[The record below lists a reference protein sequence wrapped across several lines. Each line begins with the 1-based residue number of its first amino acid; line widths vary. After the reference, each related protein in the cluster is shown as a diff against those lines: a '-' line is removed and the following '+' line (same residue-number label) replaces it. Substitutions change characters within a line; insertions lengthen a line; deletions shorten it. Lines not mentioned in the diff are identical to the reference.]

1 MEITVKVVLS
11 ADPELITH
19 LATLVECVQDVLH
32 VSSSQLAA
40 TEPEKPKRRKKKA
53 EEPAPEPEAVK
64 EEPAPA
70 PEPEDVKKEPAPA
83 PAPEPEP
90 AKEEPAPVVVT
101 DFQDKVKEI
110 VMTKPIGTSKKVVAL
125 LKEYGWSKVR
135 EVPEDKQEEF
145 LQKVEAL

>member
-32 VSSSQLAA
+32 VSNSQLAA
-40 TEPEKPKRRKKKA
+40 AEPEKPKRRKKKA
-53 EEPAPEPEAVK
+53 EEPVPEPAPEPVK
-64 EEPAPA
+64 EEPVP
-70 PEPEDVKKEPAPA
+70 EPAPA
-83 PAPEPEP
+83 PAPEPV
-90 AKEEPAPVVVT
+90 KEEPAPVTVT

-110 VMTKPIGTSKKVVAL
+110 VMAKPIGTSKKVVGL
-125 LKEYGWSKVR
+125 LKEYGLSKVR
-135 EVPEDKQEEF
+135 EVPEDKQAEF

>member
-32 VSSSQLAA
+32 VSNSQLAA
-40 TEPEKPKRRKKKA
+40 AETEKPKRRKKKV
-53 EEPAPEPEAVK
+53 EETPV
-64 EEPAPA
+64 PAPA
-70 PEPEDVKKEPAPA
+70 PEPVKEEPIPEPAPA
-83 PAPEPEP
+83 PAPEEV
-90 AKEEPAPVVVT
+90 KEEPAPVTVT

-110 VMTKPIGTSKKVVAL
+110 VMAKPIGTSKKVVGL
-125 LKEYGWSKVR
+125 LKEYGLSKVR
-135 EVPEDKQEEF
+135 EVPEDKQAEF

>member
-53 EEPAPEPEAVK
+53 EEPAPEP
-64 EEPAPA
+64 APE

-135 EVPEDKQEEF
+135 EVPEEKQEEF

>member
-32 VSSSQLAA
+32 VSNSQLAA
-40 TEPEKPKRRKKKA
+40 AEPEKPKRRKKKA
-53 EEPAPEPEAVK
+53 EEPAPEPAPEAVK
-64 EEPAPA
+64 E
-70 PEPEDVKKEPAPA
+70 EPAPA

-90 AKEEPAPVVVT
+90 AKEEPAAPVVVT
-101 DFQDKVKEI
+101 EFQDKVKEI

-125 LKEYGWSKVR
+125 LKEYGFNKVR

-145 LQKVEAL
+145 LRKVEAL

>member
-32 VSSSQLAA
+32 VSNSQLAA
-40 TEPEKPKRRKKKA
+40 AEPEKPKRRKKKA
-53 EEPAPEPEAVK
+53 EEPAPEPAPEAVK

-70 PEPEDVKKEPAPA
+70 A
-83 PAPEPEP
+83 EPEP

-110 VMTKPIGTSKKVVAL
+110 VMTKPIGTSKKVMAL

-135 EVPEDKQEEF
+135 EVPEDMQAEF

>member
-40 TEPEKPKRRKKKA
+40 TEPEKPKRRRKKA
-53 EEPAPEPEAVK
+53 EEPAPEPEPEAVK
-64 EEPAPA
+64 EE
-70 PEPEDVKKEPAPA
+70 PA

>member
-40 TEPEKPKRRKKKA
+40 AEPEKPKRRKKKA
-53 EEPAPEPEAVK
+53 EEPAPEPEPEPEAVK
-64 EEPAPA
+64 E
-70 PEPEDVKKEPAPA
+70 EPAPA

-101 DFQDKVKEI
+101 DFQEKVKEI

>member
-32 VSSSQLAA
+32 VSNSQLAA
-40 TEPEKPKRRKKKA
+40 AEPEKPKRRKKKA
-53 EEPAPEPEAVK
+53 EEPAPEQAPEAVK

-70 PEPEDVKKEPAPA
+70 AEPK
-83 PAPEPEP
+83 P

-125 LKEYGWSKVR
+125 LKEYGFNKVR

-145 LQKVEAL
+145 LRKVEAL

>member
-32 VSSSQLAA
+32 VSNSQLAA
-40 TEPEKPKRRKKKA
+40 AEPEKPKRRKKKA
-53 EEPAPEPEAVK
+53 EEPAPEPAPEAVK

-70 PEPEDVKKEPAPA
+70 A
-83 PAPEPEP
+83 EPEP

-125 LKEYGWSKVR
+125 LKEYGFNKVR

>member
-1 MEITVKVVLS
+1 
-11 ADPELITH
+11 LITH

-53 EEPAPEPEAVK
+53 EEPA
-64 EEPAPA
+64 
-70 PEPEDVKKEPAPA
+70 PEDVKKEPAPA

>member
-1 MEITVKVVLS
+1 MKEYKVKHYHTKVLG
-11 ADPELITH
+11 LTF
-19 LATLVECVQDVLH
+19 
-32 VSSSQLAA
+32 
-40 TEPEKPKRRKKKA
+40 
-53 EEPAPEPEAVK
+53 EEV
-64 EEPAPA
+64 
-70 PEPEDVKKEPAPA
+70 
-83 PAPEPEP
+83 P

-101 DFQDKVKEI
+101 EFQDKVKAI

>member
-32 VSSSQLAA
+32 VSNSQLAA
-40 TEPEKPKRRKKKA
+40 AEPEKPKRRKKKA
-53 EEPAPEPEAVK
+53 EEPAPEPEPVAVK

-70 PEPEDVKKEPAPA
+70 A
-83 PAPEPEP
+83 EPEP

-101 DFQDKVKEI
+101 NFQDKVKEI

-135 EVPEDKQEEF
+135 EVPEDKQAEF
-145 LQKVEAL
+145 LRKVEAL

>member
-32 VSSSQLAA
+32 FSNSQLAVA
-40 TEPEKPKRRKKKA
+40 EPEKPKRRKKKA
-53 EEPAPEPEAVK
+53 EEPAPEPAPEAVK

-70 PEPEDVKKEPAPA
+70 A
-83 PAPEPEP
+83 EPEP
-90 AKEEPAPVVVT
+90 AKEEPVPVVVT

-110 VMTKPIGTSKKVVAL
+110 VMTKPIGTSKKVMAL

-135 EVPEDKQEEF
+135 EVPEDKQAEF

>member
-32 VSSSQLAA
+32 VSNSQLAA
-40 TEPEKPKRRKKKA
+40 AEPEKPKRRKKKA

-70 PEPEDVKKEPAPA
+70 A
-83 PAPEPEP
+83 EPEP
-90 AKEEPAPVVVT
+90 AKEEPEPVVVT

-110 VMTKPIGTSKKVVAL
+110 VMAKPNGTSKKVLAL
-125 LKEYGWSKVR
+125 LKEYGFNKVR
-135 EVPEDKQEEF
+135 EVPEDKQEEV
-145 LQKVEAL
+145 LRKVEAL

>member
-32 VSSSQLAA
+32 VSNSQLAA
-40 TEPEKPKRRKKKA
+40 AEPEKPKRRKKKVE
-53 EEPAPEPEAVK
+53 EEPAPEPAPAAVK

-70 PEPEDVKKEPAPA
+70 A
-83 PAPEPEP
+83 EPEP

-110 VMTKPIGTSKKVVAL
+110 VMAKPNGTSKKVLAL
-125 LKEYGWSKVR
+125 LKEYGFNKVR

-145 LQKVEAL
+145 LRKVEAL

>member
-32 VSSSQLAA
+32 VSSSQLAGA
-40 TEPEKPKRRKKKA
+40 EPEKPKRRKKKA
-53 EEPAPEPEAVK
+53 EEPAPEPAAAPEPEAVK

-70 PEPEDVKKEPAPA
+70 P
-83 PAPEPEP
+83 APEPEL

-101 DFQDKVKEI
+101 DFQDKVKAI

-135 EVPEDKQEEF
+135 EVPEEKQEEF

>member
-32 VSSSQLAA
+32 VSNSQLAA
-40 TEPEKPKRRKKKA
+40 AEPEKPKRRKKKA
-53 EEPAPEPEAVK
+53 EEPAPEPAPEAVK

-70 PEPEDVKKEPAPA
+70 PE
-83 PAPEPEP
+83 PEPEP

-101 DFQDKVKEI
+101 EFQDKVKEI

-125 LKEYGWSKVR
+125 LKEYGFNKVR

-145 LQKVEAL
+145 LRKVEAL

>member
-40 TEPEKPKRRKKKA
+40 AEPEKPKRRKKKA
-53 EEPAPEPEAVK
+53 EEPAPEPE
-64 EEPAPA
+64 
-70 PEPEDVKKEPAPA
+70 PEDVKKESAPAPA
-83 PAPEPEP
+83 PEPEPEP

-101 DFQDKVKEI
+101 EFQDKVKEI

>member
-40 TEPEKPKRRKKKA
+40 AEPEKPKRRKKKA
-53 EEPAPEPEAVK
+53 EEPAPEPEPEPEAVK
-64 EEPAPA
+64 E
-70 PEPEDVKKEPAPA
+70 EPAPA

-101 DFQDKVKEI
+101 EFQDKVKEI

-135 EVPEDKQEEF
+135 EVPEEKQEEF

>member
-11 ADPELITH
+11 ADPELMTT
-19 LATLVECVQDVLH
+19 LATLVECVQDALH
-32 VSSSQLAA
+32 VSNSQLAA
-40 TEPEKPKRRKKKA
+40 AEPEKPKRRKKKV
-53 EEPAPEPEAVK
+53 EEE
-64 EEPAPA
+64 
-70 PEPEDVKKEPAPA
+70 

-101 DFQDKVKEI
+101 EFQDKVKEI

-125 LKEYGWSKVR
+125 LKEYGFNKVR

-145 LQKVEAL
+145 LRKVEAL

>member
-32 VSSSQLAA
+32 VSNSQLAA
-40 TEPEKPKRRKKKA
+40 AEPEKPKRRKKKA
-53 EEPAPEPEAVK
+53 EEPDPEPEPEAVR
-64 EEPAPA
+64 EEPA
-70 PEPEDVKKEPAPA
+70 PAPA
-83 PAPEPEP
+83 PAPEPEQ

-101 DFQDKVKEI
+101 EFQDKVKEI

-135 EVPEDKQEEF
+135 EVPEDKQAEF
-145 LQKVEAL
+145 LQKVKAL